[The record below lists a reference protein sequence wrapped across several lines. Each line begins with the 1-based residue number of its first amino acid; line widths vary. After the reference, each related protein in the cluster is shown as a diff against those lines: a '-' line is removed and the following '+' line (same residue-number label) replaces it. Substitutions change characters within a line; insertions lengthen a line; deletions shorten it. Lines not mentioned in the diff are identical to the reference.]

1 MNKPV
6 LRFTVAWLI
15 AAGAM
20 AILFAQA
27 PPGPPASA
35 RASLLLDVA
44 VAQAGCTQE
53 DLPAV
58 EIFLAAA
65 PWEGES
71 PSPPYVRIEAAGVT
85 PNAPMSLKLSPLRRD
100 PSVRALARA
109 ELHEK
114 GEAPVWLTG
123 SLWLN
128 GVSRDRAV
136 EGHYRFCDGRKR
148 CFKGAFKAAWR
159 GGSAGCG

>member
-1 MNKPV
+1 VNKPV
-6 LRFTVAWLI
+6 LRFIVAWLI

-20 AILFAQA
+20 AILFAQE
-27 PPGPPASA
+27 PPRRPA

-71 PSPPYVRIEAAGVT
+71 PSPPYVRIEAAGLT
-85 PNAPMSLKLSPLRRD
+85 PDAPTSLKLSPLRRD
-100 PSVRALARA
+100 SSVRALARA
-109 ELHEK
+109 ELHEER
-114 GEAPVWLTG
+114 EAPVWLTG
-123 SLWLN
+123 RLWLN
-128 GVSRDRAV
+128 GASRDRAV

-159 GGSAGCG
+159 GGGAGCG